1 MIEQLQKLLNDVRS
15 YTLANEK
22 FCKDKLARGDAFN
35 LFSELRM
42 TTDEVRL
49 HSLFLS
55 MLLNPFASHG
65 QGDKFLKPFISMIEE
80 KTKHT
85 LLPMIMD
92 TLKTSVYVEKDIGP
106 VDNEHGGRIDI
117 CIEDKNGYQIIIEN
131 KIYAGDQPKQM
142 KRYWNYAQ
150 KKCNQ
155 DANRYRLIYLT
166 LDGHEPSDDSTCG
179 LESKDY
185 ICISYKDDIITWLNK
200 CVELSVRQPLLR
212 ETLIQYIDTLKKLT
226 YSDME
231 NSSEILSYMSKSE
244 NLDATFFIANNIDK
258 MISNIIN
265 DTLYPQLHKI
275 AESKGLELKFEKKHD
290 WMTEKFLG
298 WSFEHPNWKNFRI
311 RMEFEERC
319 LGYLIIGF
327 NKKEDK
333 KREDI
338 KCWHDLWE
346 RTTTNEETN
355 PIWIWKDFPKP
366 EYRRWNN
373 AQSLRAII
381 DGEMVNSISVA
392 IDELLDCAEGL
403 DM

>member
-15 YTLANEK
+15 FTLANEK
-22 FCKDKLARGDAFN
+22 LRKEKLARGDAFN

-85 LLPMIMD
+85 LLPMKMD

-185 ICISYKDDIITWLNK
+185 ICISYKDDIVTWLNK
-200 CVELSVRQPLLR
+200 CVEISVRQPLLR
-212 ETLIQYIDTLKKLT
+212 ETIIQYIDTLKVLT
-226 YSDME
+226 YSNME
-231 NSSEILSYMSKSE
+231 NSNEIIKVMSKKE
-244 NLDATFFIANNIDK
+244 YLDAIFVIANNINE
-258 MISNIIN
+258 MISNVMN
-265 DTLYPQLHKI
+265 NTLYPQLQTL
-275 AESKGLELKFEKKHD
+275 AQDKGFELIFTQRQT
-290 WMTEKFLG
+290 WMTDSFPG
-298 WSFEHPNWKNFRI
+298 WSFEHPDWKNFRI
-311 RMEFEERC
+311 AMEFEKRG
-319 LGYLIIGF
+319 LDDLIIGF
-327 NKKEDK
+327 LKKEDK
-333 KREDI
+333 TREEI
-338 KCWHDLWE
+338 KCWKELWK
-346 RTTTNEETN
+346 RTTSKDENN
-355 PIWIWKDFPKP
+355 QLWIYKDFTQ
-366 EYRRWNN
+366 YRCWNN
-373 AQSLRAII
+373 PESLKAII
-381 DGEMVNSISVA
+381 DGKTMLKLISDAV
-392 IDELLDCAEGL
+392 DEFLEYAEGL
-403 DM
+403 DV

>member
-1 MIEQLQKLLNDVRS
+1 MTEQLQKLLNDVRS
-15 YTLANEK
+15 FTLANEK
-22 FCKDKLARGDAFN
+22 LRKEKLARGDAFN

-65 QGDKFLKPFISMIEE
+65 QGDRFLKPFIEIIEKKRNSE
-80 KTKHT
+80 
-85 LLPMIMD
+85 LSPLIID
-92 TLKTSVYVEKDIGP
+92 TSTVKVWVEKDIGP

-117 CIEDKNGYQIIIEN
+117 CIEDKNEYYIIIEN

-150 KKCNQ
+150 EMCNKKDN
-155 DANRYRLIYLT
+155 YRLIYLT
-166 LDGHEPSDDSTCG
+166 LDGHEPSKDSTCG

-185 ICISYKDDIITWLNK
+185 ICISYKDDIVTWLNK
-200 CVELSVRQPLLR
+200 CVEISVRQPLLR
-212 ETLIQYIDTLKKLT
+212 ETLIQYIDTLKQLT

-231 NSSEILSYMSKSE
+231 NSSDILSYMSKSE
-244 NLDATFFIANNIDK
+244 NLDATFFIANNINK
-258 MISNIIN
+258 MISRIIN
-265 DTLYPQLHKI
+265 ETLYPQLLQI
-275 AESKGLELKFEKKHD
+275 AKNKGLRLKFEKKQD
-290 WMTEKFLG
+290 WMTEKFSG
-298 WSFEHPNWKNFRI
+298 WSFEHPNWKSFRI

-327 NKKEDK
+327 NIKEDK

-346 RTTTNEETN
+346 RTTTEEEEN
-355 PIWIWKDFPKP
+355 QIWIWKHFPKS
-366 EYRRWNN
+366 EFRRWNN
-373 AQSLRAII
+373 ARSLRAII
-381 DGEMVNSISVA
+381 DGEMINCISDA
-392 IDELLDCAEGL
+392 IDELLDCANGL
-403 DM
+403 DV

>member
-1 MIEQLQKLLNDVRS
+1 MTEQLQKLLNDVRS
-15 YTLANEK
+15 FTLANEK
-22 FCKDKLARGDAFN
+22 LRKEKLARGDAFN

-65 QGDKFLKPFISMIEE
+65 QGDRFLKPFIEIIEKKRNSE
-80 KTKHT
+80 
-85 LLPMIMD
+85 LSPLIID
-92 TLKTSVYVEKDIGP
+92 TSTVKVWVEKDIGP

-117 CIEDKNGYQIIIEN
+117 CIEDKNEYYIIIEN

-150 KKCNQ
+150 EMCNKKDN
-155 DANRYRLIYLT
+155 YRLIYLT
-166 LDGHEPSDDSTCG
+166 LDGHEPSKDSTCG

-185 ICISYKDDIITWLNK
+185 ICISYKDDIVTWLNK
-200 CVELSVRQPLLR
+200 CVEISVRQPLLR
-212 ETLIQYIDTLKKLT
+212 ETLIQYIDTLKQLT

-231 NSSEILSYMSKSE
+231 NSSDILSYMSKSE
-244 NLDATFFIANNIDK
+244 NLDATFFIANNINK
-258 MISNIIN
+258 MISRIIN
-265 DTLYPQLHKI
+265 ETLYPQLLQI
-275 AESKGLELKFEKKHD
+275 AKNKGLRLKFEKKQD
-290 WMTEKFLG
+290 WMTEKFSG
-298 WSFEHPNWKNFRI
+298 WSFEHPNWKSFRI

-327 NKKEDK
+327 NIKEDK

-346 RTTTNEETN
+346 RTTTEEEEN
-355 PIWIWKDFPKP
+355 QIWIWKHFPKS
-366 EYRRWNN
+366 EFRRWNN
-373 AQSLRAII
+373 ARSLRAII
-381 DGEMVNSISVA
+381 DGGMINCISDA
-392 IDELLDCAEGL
+392 IDELLDCANGL
-403 DM
+403 DV

>member
-15 YTLANEK
+15 FTLANEK
-22 FCKDKLARGDAFN
+22 LRKEKLARGDAFN

-65 QGDKFLKPFISMIEE
+65 QGDSFLKPFIEMIE
-80 KTKHT
+80 KKSN
-85 LLPMIMD
+85 LDFSPLKID
-92 TLKTSVYVEKDIGP
+92 TSTIKVWVEKDIGP

-117 CIEDKNGYQIIIEN
+117 CVEDQNGYYIIIEN

-150 KKCNQ
+150 EKCIKK
-155 DANRYRLIYLT
+155 DKYRLIYLT
-166 LDGHEPSDDSTCG
+166 LDGHEPSNDSTCG

-185 ICISYKDDIITWLNK
+185 ICISYKDDIVTWLNK
-200 CVELSVRQPLLR
+200 CVEISARQPLLR
-212 ETLIQYIDTLKKLT
+212 ETLIQYIDTLKQLT

-231 NSSEILSYMSKSE
+231 NSSEILNYMSKSE
-244 NLDATFFIANNIDK
+244 NLDATFFIANNINK

-265 DTLYPQLHKI
+265 DTLYPQLIEI
-275 AESKGLELKFEKKHD
+275 AKSKGLELKFEKKQD

-298 WSFEHPNWKNFRI
+298 WSFEHPNWKYFRI

-319 LGYLIIGF
+319 LGKLIIGF
-327 NKKEDK
+327 NIKEEK

-338 KCWHDLWE
+338 KCWHDLWV

-355 PIWIWKDFPKP
+355 PIWIWKDFPKS
-366 EYRRWNN
+366 EYRWWNN
-373 AQSLRAII
+373 AKSLRAII
-381 DGEMVNSISVA
+381 DGEMINSISDA
-392 IDELLDCAEGL
+392 IGELLDCAEGF
-403 DM
+403 DV